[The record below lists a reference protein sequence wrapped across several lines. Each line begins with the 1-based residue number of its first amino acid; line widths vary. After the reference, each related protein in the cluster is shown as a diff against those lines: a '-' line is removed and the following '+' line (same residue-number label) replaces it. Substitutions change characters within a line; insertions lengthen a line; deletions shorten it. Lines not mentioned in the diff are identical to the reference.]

1 MWVRSQEEEENSR
14 RRREQERNDQAEA
27 VRIVTFRDWIQAGD
41 SGDEQNVAQESS
53 INTDRDDQTQSPSTY
68 EEYLEEGSK
77 KDPPAYDVAV
87 GDDRV

>member
-41 SGDEQNVAQESS
+41 SGDVVEEAS
-53 INTDRDDQTQSPSTY
+53 INTDRDDQTLSPPTY